1 MSVEKENNIK
11 TVAVCGLGY
20 VGYPVSI
27 LFADAGFHV
36 VGIDVLDERVKKLND
51 GENPIKG
58 QEPGLDSL
66 VEKVF
71 RTGRFRATSDVT
83 EYKNADYIIVAVQ
96 TPVAEEDKKPKY
108 KHLKEALTSIGRNM
122 RKGVTVI
129 IESTIAPGTMQNVV
143 KPILEKESRMVVGK
157 DFYLANCPERLMP
170 GHLLENIRYYN
181 RVVGGWT
188 PESADRVIELY
199 KNVVK
204 GELEPTDCIT
214 AEIVKAGENTYRD
227 VQIAFANE
235 MALLC
240 EAYGANVWKVRELIN
255 NCKKVTETR
264 PEALRQMHFP
274 GAGVGGHCI
283 PKDSWLLIHE
293 VRDVVNPQLIPTARH
308 INDHMPIHMFELF
321 LDAVKESDKK
331 VQDLEVLILGYAYDA
346 NSDDDRNTP
355 TLFLMKELDKVG
367 VKYTVHDSFIKEYKK
382 DFKGSLEGKDVII
395 LMTAHD
401 EYKNLGYKEMKDL
414 MSSSPIIVDGRN
426 VFDKDEAR
434 KNGFIYKGVGNI

>member
-1 MSVEKENNIK
+1 MQKKNT

-20 VGYPVSI
+20 VGYPVAM
-27 LFADAGFHV
+27 LFADAGFNV
-36 VGIDVLDERVKKLND
+36 IGFDILEDRVKRLNK

-58 QEPGLDSL
+58 QEPGLDKL

-71 RTGRFRATSDVT
+71 KNGNFRATTDMT
-83 EYKNADYIIVAVQ
+83 EYKLADYIIVAVQ
-96 TPVAEEDKKPKY
+96 TPVAEENKKPTY
-108 KHLKEALTSIGRNM
+108 ENLKSALKDIGSNM
-122 RKGVTVI
+122 KNGVTVI
-129 IESTIAPGTMQNVV
+129 IESTIAPMTMANVV
-143 KPILEKESRMVVGK
+143 KPILEKESGMIAGK
-157 DFYLANCPERLMP
+157 DFHLSNCPERLMP

-188 PESADRVIELY
+188 PECTKKVIDLY
-199 KNVVK
+199 KYVVE

-255 NCKKVTETR
+255 NCKKITETR
-264 PEALRQMHFP
+264 PEALRQMHYP

-293 VRDVVNPQLIPTARH
+293 VRDEVNPKLIPTARY
-308 INDHMPIHMFELF
+308 INDFMPIHMFEL
-321 LDAVKESDKK
+321 LEGAVKETGRKLKDTK
-331 VQDLEVLILGYAYDA
+331 VLVLGYAYDA

-355 TLFLMKELDKVG
+355 TEPLLLKLKEEGINYD
-367 VKYTVHDSFIKEYKK
+367 VHDSYIKEYKGDIK
-382 DFKGSLEGKDVII
+382 SMLKGKDAIV
-395 LMTAHD
+395 LMTGHD
-401 EYKNLGYKEMKDL
+401 QYKELDYDTMFEIMNSK
-414 MSSSPIIVDGRN
+414 PIIIDGRN
-426 VFDKDEAR
+426 VFNKEKAI
-434 KNGFIYKGVGNI
+434 KKEFVYKGVGNV